1 MKFLTKILTVLA
13 AVAISSSSVVRSSD
27 GNFELL
33 ILHNNDMHARFEQT
47 SQHSGSCTKADREA
61 KKCYGGFARVAH
73 VVKEARA
80 AAKSGAGPPV
90 LYLNAGDTYTGT
102 AWFTIYKWRIA
113 AEFINALQP
122 DAVSL
127 GNQDLQIG
135 SDDVPQYLNDIQSK
149 ILASNV
155 ILKNQNVD
163 KSIIMDINGVKV
175 GIVGY
180 LTPDA
185 SMLDSSGDIEYIDE
199 VLALKEEVSNL
210 QKFDVN
216 IIIALGHSTLNK
228 AKEIAADVDGIDL
241 IINGYKNK
249 FSWNRNDIETDLQK
263 EITVTQ
269 PSGKQVPIVPSTA
282 YSKYLG
288 KILIKFDTAGEIVDH
303 DANAILLDS
312 AIPEDNE
319 AVQIKTRYFA
329 EMLTRSNE
337 VIGNTAVVLDGETCK
352 TEECNLGNLIADS
365 MMYYNALRFVGED
378 PWTDAPIAIIH
389 GGAIKA
395 SIAPTNRPAAVTR
408 GNLLTALPLESNV
421 VAITVNGTILNQ
433 VLEHSV
439 SDYNLENSSG
449 RFLQFSG
456 IRVEYD
462 LSRDPG
468 SRVVNAVVRC
478 GRCTVPQFFVI
489 DDWRSYKILM
499 PVAIANGEFGYTMFG
514 GLPRENNDYDEVT
527 CTAEFIR
534 LRSPV
539 YPEIAS
545 RIILN
550 NIPSLG
556 NHELDNG
563 VSGLTPF
570 IKNVTCPVLA
580 ANLDL
585 SKEADLAA
593 ESNLMNS
600 VIFDINGTKIGIIGY
615 LTPDTKV
622 LAIRNNVEYIE
633 EVKAI
638 REEVKNLKKEGVKI
652 FIALG
657 HSGFTK
663 DLQIAKEVEDI
674 DLVIGGHTNTFLWNG
689 QVPDIEEPQGPYPTL
704 VKQASGRVVPAVQ
717 AYAYTKYLGKLQI
730 TFNADGEITKFDGN
744 PILLNHLIP
753 EDPDVLEIV
762 NRYRGD
768 VMKISEVVIGNTS
781 VILDA
786 RMCRLQECNIGNLI
800 CDAMIYKYVTLY
812 KGEGW
817 TDAPIAIIQGGG
829 IRASVAHLNMPCNVT
844 KGELITV
851 MPFDGS
857 MAKVTINGS
866 GILTM
871 LEHAVA
877 SYNTIR
883 APGQFL
889 QISGLKVVYDFK
901 MPSGKRVQDV
911 YVRCGMCEIPS
922 FAPLNKTQ
930 KYNILMP
937 SFISLGG
944 DGFYSLGNHEFD
956 NGVSGLT
963 PFIENL
969 TCPIVAANLIL
980 DKVPELAQTEKLKK
994 SVVLNVNDKK
1004 IGIVGYLT
1012 PDTKVLA
1019 VKNDVE
1025 YIEEVEALNIEV
1037 KRLQSQGIKI
1047 IIALGHSGYLKDLE
1061 IAKKV
1066 EGVDLVIGGHT
1077 NTFLWNGTSPDS
1089 EHSQGPY
1096 PTYVTQASGRSV
1108 PVVQAYAYTKYL
1120 GRLHMIFDED
1130 GEIASLDGEPILL
1143 NQDIPQDPNVLHII
1157 EKYRAGIL
1165 NSTEEILGNT
1175 SVILDGQSCMIKEC
1189 NLGNMITDAMVFQY
1203 ATNYRGEH
1211 WTDAPIA
1218 IMQGGGIRSSVAH
1231 AIMPSNI
1238 TKGDLLAIMPFDGSL
1253 VTVTMNGSVLLQMLE
1268 HSSLGNHEFDEAI
1281 EGLIPFIRNVTTPVL
1296 AANLIL
1302 NKVPELQNESNLHR
1316 SIIIIKNGVKIGI
1329 IGYLTPQTKYLVFK
1343 NDVEYEDEVIAL
1355 KREVKQL
1362 KHKGVNILIALGHSG
1377 FEEDLIIAKEVE
1389 DIDLVIGGHS
1399 NTFLWNDIVTDEIT
1413 EPISGPY
1420 PTVVRQASGRL
1431 VRVVQAYAY
1440 TKYLGKLHLIFDSD
1454 GEIIE
1459 CDGTPLLLDQE
1470 VPRDPELMKIVN
1482 KYRVEVERISNEVVG
1497 SSQVFL
1503 DGKTCRLQEC
1513 NLGDLITTAMLNYT
1527 QENHLSNVNI
1537 AIIAGGRIRS
1547 SISHPQTPFSL
1558 TRGEWMTVLPFSDV
1572 LTIVTMNGSTLREG
1586 LEHSVSEWN
1595 PVDSKGQFLQFSG
1608 IEVVYDLEKPPGSR
1622 VVKAKAV
1629 CSNCGQFK
1637 PVDVKDYY
1645 EYEVLM
1651 PSFLAQRGD
1660 GFTMFDGLPDWPLTY
1675 NELECVLYY
1684 VNKYSPINQTRNGR
1698 ITLLNEDKAR
1708 KRFSYDARNAPSSS
1722 IRVFNTKAKYV
1733 VWVAALL
1740 LIRNI

>member
-122 DAVSL
+122 DAV
-127 GNQDLQIG
+127 
-135 SDDVPQYLNDIQSK
+135 
-149 ILASNV
+149 
-155 ILKNQNVD
+155 
-163 KSIIMDINGVKV
+163 
-175 GIVGY
+175 
-180 LTPDA
+180 
-185 SMLDSSGDIEYIDE
+185 
-199 VLALKEEVSNL
+199 
-210 QKFDVN
+210 
-216 IIIALGHSTLNK
+216 
-228 AKEIAADVDGIDL
+228 
-241 IINGYKNK
+241 
-249 FSWNRNDIETDLQK
+249 
-263 EITVTQ
+263 
-269 PSGKQVPIVPSTA
+269 
-282 YSKYLG
+282 
-288 KILIKFDTAGEIVDH
+288 
-303 DANAILLDS
+303 
-312 AIPEDNE
+312 
-319 AVQIKTRYFA
+319 
-329 EMLTRSNE
+329 
-337 VIGNTAVVLDGETCK
+337 
-352 TEECNLGNLIADS
+352 
-365 MMYYNALRFVGED
+365 
-378 PWTDAPIAIIH
+378 
-389 GGAIKA
+389 
-395 SIAPTNRPAAVTR
+395 
-408 GNLLTALPLESNV
+408 
-421 VAITVNGTILNQ
+421 
-433 VLEHSV
+433 
-439 SDYNLENSSG
+439 
-449 RFLQFSG
+449 
-456 IRVEYD
+456 
-462 LSRDPG
+462 
-468 SRVVNAVVRC
+468 
-478 GRCTVPQFFVI
+478 
-489 DDWRSYKILM
+489 
-499 PVAIANGEFGYTMFG
+499 
-514 GLPRENNDYDEVT
+514 
-527 CTAEFIR
+527 
-534 LRSPV
+534 
-539 YPEIAS
+539 
-545 RIILN
+545 
-550 NIPSLG
+550 
-556 NHELDNG
+556 
-563 VSGLTPF
+563 
-570 IKNVTCPVLA
+570 
-580 ANLDL
+580 
-585 SKEADLAA
+585 
-593 ESNLMNS
+593 
-600 VIFDINGTKIGIIGY
+600 
-615 LTPDTKV
+615 
-622 LAIRNNVEYIE
+622 
-633 EVKAI
+633 
-638 REEVKNLKKEGVKI
+638 
-652 FIALG
+652 
-657 HSGFTK
+657 
-663 DLQIAKEVEDI
+663 
-674 DLVIGGHTNTFLWNG
+674 
-689 QVPDIEEPQGPYPTL
+689 
-704 VKQASGRVVPAVQ
+704 
-717 AYAYTKYLGKLQI
+717 
-730 TFNADGEITKFDGN
+730 
-744 PILLNHLIP
+744 
-753 EDPDVLEIV
+753 
-762 NRYRGD
+762 
-768 VMKISEVVIGNTS
+768 
-781 VILDA
+781 
-786 RMCRLQECNIGNLI
+786 
-800 CDAMIYKYVTLY
+800 
-812 KGEGW
+812 
-817 TDAPIAIIQGGG
+817 
-829 IRASVAHLNMPCNVT
+829 
-844 KGELITV
+844 
-851 MPFDGS
+851 
-857 MAKVTINGS
+857 
-866 GILTM
+866 
-871 LEHAVA
+871 
-877 SYNTIR
+877 
-883 APGQFL
+883 
-889 QISGLKVVYDFK
+889 
-901 MPSGKRVQDV
+901 
-911 YVRCGMCEIPS
+911 
-922 FAPLNKTQ
+922 
-930 KYNILMP
+930 
-937 SFISLGG
+937 
-944 DGFYSLGNHEFD
+944 
-956 NGVSGLT
+956 
-963 PFIENL
+963 
-969 TCPIVAANLIL
+969 
-980 DKVPELAQTEKLKK
+980 
-994 SVVLNVNDKK
+994 
-1004 IGIVGYLT
+1004 
-1012 PDTKVLA
+1012 
-1019 VKNDVE
+1019 
-1025 YIEEVEALNIEV
+1025 
-1037 KRLQSQGIKI
+1037 
-1047 IIALGHSGYLKDLE
+1047 
-1061 IAKKV
+1061 
-1066 EGVDLVIGGHT
+1066 
-1077 NTFLWNGTSPDS
+1077 
-1089 EHSQGPY
+1089 
-1096 PTYVTQASGRSV
+1096 
-1108 PVVQAYAYTKYL
+1108 
-1120 GRLHMIFDED
+1120 
-1130 GEIASLDGEPILL
+1130 
-1143 NQDIPQDPNVLHII
+1143 
-1157 EKYRAGIL
+1157 
-1165 NSTEEILGNT
+1165 
-1175 SVILDGQSCMIKEC
+1175 
-1189 NLGNMITDAMVFQY
+1189 
-1203 ATNYRGEH
+1203 
-1211 WTDAPIA
+1211 
-1218 IMQGGGIRSSVAH
+1218 
-1231 AIMPSNI
+1231 
-1238 TKGDLLAIMPFDGSL
+1238 
-1253 VTVTMNGSVLLQMLE
+1253 
-1268 HSSLGNHEFDEAI
+1268 SLGNHEFDEAI